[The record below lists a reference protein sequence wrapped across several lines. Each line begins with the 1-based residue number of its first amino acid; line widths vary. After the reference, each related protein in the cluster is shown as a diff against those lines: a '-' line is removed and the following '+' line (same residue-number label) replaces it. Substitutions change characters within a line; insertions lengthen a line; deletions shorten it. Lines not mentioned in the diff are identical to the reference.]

1 MKNHNDFM
9 LNLFSTEDKVER
21 YKLLKAYM
29 LNLNF
34 EELMAWTKS
43 DFAQLNA
50 SLDKGIT
57 KEEREKLLAQLTK
70 FDDFQAVYA
79 LQKRAA

>member
-1 MKNHNDFM
+1 MKNHNDFA
-9 LNLFSTEDKVER
+9 LKLFAIESKEER
-21 YKLLKAYM
+21 YQLLKDYM
-29 LNLNF
+29 LTLNF

-43 DFAQLNA
+43 NFAQLNA
-50 SLDKGIT
+50 SLDKGVT

-79 LQKRAA
+79 MQKRAA

>member
-1 MKNHNDFM
+1 MKNHNDFSIK
-9 LNLFSTEDKVER
+9 LFSTDDKVER

-70 FDDFQAVYA
+70 FDDFQAVFA

>member
-1 MKNHNDFM
+1 MKNHNDFTIK
-9 LNLFSTEDKVER
+9 LFATESKEER
-21 YKLLKAYM
+21 YKLLKEYM

-34 EELMAWTKS
+34 EELTAWTKGN
-43 DFAQLNA
+43 FAQLNA
-50 SLDKGIT
+50 SLDKGVT

-79 LQKRAA
+79 LQKKAA